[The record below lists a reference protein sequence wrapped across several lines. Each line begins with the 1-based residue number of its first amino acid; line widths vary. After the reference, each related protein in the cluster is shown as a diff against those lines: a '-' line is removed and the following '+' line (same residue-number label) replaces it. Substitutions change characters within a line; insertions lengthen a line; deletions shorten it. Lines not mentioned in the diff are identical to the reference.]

1 MPRADGRQL
10 VSNPSQPATGTWS
23 EEELIASVVA
33 GPKGPRIGAFFD
45 FDGTLIDGYS
55 LSAFARHHLRSL
67 QVTPADLGRMLLT
80 GIRGVTSE
88 EDFEQFTVLG
98 MHTWAGRS
106 EDELAELGERLF
118 VQGISGSLYPEGWHL
133 VEAHQR
139 AGHTV
144 VLASSATRFQVEPT
158 ARAMGVSHI
167 LVSPVEIVNGICTG
181 RPGGP
186 LLWRAGKAA
195 AVREFAG
202 EHGIDLAE
210 SYAYSNGDEDVPFLR
225 AAGRSRAI
233 NPGRRLAE
241 AARHYGWPVARF
253 RSRRAGAADIVRTV
267 AGLAG
272 MLGGFTAGVALGA
285 ATGSRREAVDLG
297 TTLAGELGSVLAGV
311 RLDVH
316 GAEHLAARP
325 AVFLFNHQSQLDVL
339 ILAKLLRG
347 GFTGVAKKEL
357 ANSPGFGV
365 MFRLADVAFVDRRD
379 HAQARK
385 ALEPAVQKLRDG
397 ISLVIAPE
405 GTRSATP
412 ALGPFK
418 KGAFHLAMQAGVPIV
433 SIVIRNSGELMWRGA
448 TTIHAGTVQIAVL
461 PPVATDGW
469 DTGGLDEHIRQ
480 VRGQYLAT
488 LANWPAHGTGQV
500 TATTPATSATPPA
513 LPLDWGASPRMNP
526 LETAMWRAESADP
539 RLRVTVSLLELL
551 DSVPDWDRLLA
562 AHEWASRM
570 VPRMRQRVLEPALA
584 LGTPAWVTDGDFD
597 LSRHVH
603 RIRLP
608 DPGTMRQLLDIVQ
621 DFAAAPLDRDRPLWQ
636 ALLVEGLADGRAG
649 YVAKSHHSVTDGLG
663 AVQLMMRLHS
673 RTAEHDPD
681 RPEPPVPV
689 VADGGSRTGLFAGQ
703 VVDAV
708 RATPG
713 TVARQSTRVLGT
725 LSRPWDVASQVAGQA
740 LSAVRFTEQGAAAP
754 SGSVL
759 LAPRGGDWHFEIVD
773 VPLADLKA
781 GAKAAGGSLN
791 DGLLA
796 AVIGGFRRYHE
807 WYRAPLD
814 YLSVGFPISLRNKD
828 DPQGGNRFTGAKFEA
843 PMAERDPAARI
854 AAVRQFVLAARAASG
869 AASDT
874 VTTALAPAV
883 GWLPAPLVGVVS
895 GRLTSTNDV
904 QVSSIPGV
912 PYPVYVAGSRI
923 THMYP
928 FGPLPGCAA
937 MITLLS
943 HDGDCCI
950 GINTDTTAVA
960 DPGRLADDLREG
972 LAEVVALRG

>member
-1 MPRADGRQL
+1 MPQADGRQL
-10 VSNPSQPATGTWS
+10 VSSPSQPATGRWS
-23 EEELIASVVA
+23 EEELIAAVVA
-33 GPKGPRIGAFFD
+33 GPKGPHIGAFFD

-67 QVTPADLGRMLLT
+67 QVTPADMGRMLLT

-88 EDFEQFTVLG
+88 EDFEKFTLLS

-118 VQGISGSLYPEGWHL
+118 VQGISGSLYPEGWRL

-186 LLWRAGKAA
+186 MLWRAGKAA
-195 AVREFAG
+195 AVREFAR
-202 EHGIDLAE
+202 EHGIDLAQ

-225 AAGRSRAI
+225 TAGRARAI
-233 NPGRRLAE
+233 NPGRHLAE

-253 RSRRAGAADIVRTV
+253 GSRRAGIADIAHTA

-272 MLGGFTAGVALGA
+272 MLGGFTAGVVLGA

-347 GFTGVAKKEL
+347 GFTAVAKKEL
-357 ANSPGFGV
+357 ANSPGFGL
-365 MFRLADVAFVDRRD
+365 MFRLADVAFVDRQD
-379 HAQARK
+379 NAQARK
-385 ALEPAVQKLRDG
+385 ALAPAVQKLREG
-397 ISLVIAPE
+397 TSLVIAPE

-418 KGAFHLAMQAGVPIV
+418 KGGFHVAMQAGVPIV
-433 SIVIRNSGELMWRGA
+433 PIVIRNSGELMWRGA
-448 TTIHAGTVQIAVL
+448 TMIHAGTVQIAVL

-469 DTGGLDEHIRQ
+469 DVADLDEHVHE

-500 TATTPATSATPPA
+500 TATTSANSGPPPA

-551 DSVPDWDRLLA
+551 DPVPDWDRLLA

-584 LGTPAWVTDGDFD
+584 LGTPTWVTDGDFD

-603 RIRLP
+603 QVELP
-608 DPGTMRQLLDIVQ
+608 SPGTLRQLLDIVQ

-663 AVQLMMRLHS
+663 AVQLIMRLHS
-673 RTAEHDPD
+673 RTPEHDPD

-689 VADGGSRTGLFAGQ
+689 AGGGSRTGLFAGQ
-703 VVDAV
+703 VADAV
-708 RATPG
+708 RATPMAAVRQG
-713 TVARQSTRVLGT
+713 TRALGNLT
-725 LSRPWDVASQVAGQA
+725 RPWDVASRAAGQA
-740 LSAVRFTEQGAAAP
+740 LSAVRFTGQNAAAP
-754 SGSVL
+754 TGSPL
-759 LAPRGGDWHFEIVD
+759 LAQRGGDWRFDVVD

-807 WYRAPLD
+807 QHDAPVDRLA
-814 YLSVGFPISLRNKD
+814 VGFPISLRAQD
-828 DPQGGNRFTGAKFEA
+828 DPQGGNRFTGAKFAA
-843 PMAERDPAARI
+843 PMAETDPAARI
-854 AAVRQFVLAARAASG
+854 AAVRQFVLEARAAS
-869 AASDT
+869 A
-874 VTTALAPAV
+874 TTADAVPAALASAV
-883 GWLPAPLVGVVS
+883 GWLPAPVVSAIS

-912 PYPVYVAGSRI
+912 PFPVYIAGSQI

-937 MITLLS
+937 MITLIS
-943 HDGDCCI
+943 YNGNCCI
-950 GINTDTTAVA
+950 GINTDTLAVT
-960 DPGRLADDLREG
+960 DPGMLAEDLRAG
-972 LAEVVALRG
+972 LAEVVELA

>member
-1 MPRADGRQL
+1 M
-10 VSNPSQPATGTWS
+10 SNPSQPAAGGRDRPWS
-23 EEELIASVVA
+23 EQDLIAAVEA
-33 GPKGPRIGAFFD
+33 GPKGPRVGAFFD
-45 FDGTLIDGYS
+45 FDGTLVDGYS

-67 QVTPADLGRMLLT
+67 QVTPVDLGRILLT

-88 EDFEQFTVLG
+88 EDFEQFTALG
-98 MHTWAGRS
+98 MHAWAGRS

-118 VQGISGSLYPEGWHL
+118 VQGISGSLYPEGWRL
-133 VEAHQR
+133 VEAHQQ

-144 VLASSATRFQVEPT
+144 VLASSATRFQVEPA

-195 AVREFAG
+195 AVRAFAG
-202 EHGIDLAE
+202 EHGIDLPQ
-210 SYAYSNGDEDVPFLR
+210 SYAYSNGDEDVLFLHTVGR
-225 AAGRSRAI
+225 ARAI
-233 NPGRRLAE
+233 NPGRHLAE

-253 RSRRAGAADIVRTV
+253 RSRRTGIADIARTS

-272 MLGGFTAGVALGA
+272 ILGGFTTGMVLGA
-285 ATGSRREAVDLG
+285 ATGSRRDAVDLG
-297 TTLAGELGSVLAGV
+297 TTLAGELGSALAGV
-311 RLDVH
+311 RLDVY
-316 GAEHLAARP
+316 GAEHLATRP

-357 ANSPGFGV
+357 ANTPGLGL
-365 MFRLADVAFVDRRD
+365 MFRLADVAFVDRQD
-379 HAQARK
+379 NAQARK
-385 ALEPAVQKLRDG
+385 TLDSAARKLRDG

-418 KGAFHLAMQAGVPIV
+418 KGAFHVAIQAGVPIV
-433 SIVIRNSGELMWRGA
+433 PIVIRNSGELMWRGA
-448 TTIHAGTVQIAVL
+448 TTLHAGTVQIAVL

-469 DTGGLDEHIRQ
+469 DTVGLDARVRE

-488 LANWPAHGTGQV
+488 LANWPAHGSGEV
-500 TATTPATSATPPA
+500 TATTTASVHAPPA

-539 RLRVTVSLLELL
+539 RLRVTLSLLELL
-551 DSVPDWDRLLA
+551 DPAPDWDRLLA

-584 LGTPAWVTDGDFD
+584 LGTPAWVTAADFD

-603 RIRLP
+603 RVRLP
-608 DPGTMRQLLDIVQ
+608 GPGTLRQLLDVVQ
-621 DFAAAPLDRDRPLWQ
+621 DFAAGPLDRDRPLW
-636 ALLVEGLADGRAG
+636 AVLLVDGLADGRAG
-649 YVAKSHHSVTDGLG
+649 YVVKTHHSVTDGLG
-663 AVQLMMRLHS
+663 AVQLMTQLHS

-681 RPEPPVPV
+681 RPEPPVPA
-689 VADGGSRTGLFAGQ
+689 ADDGSRAGLFAGQ
-703 VVDAV
+703 VADAV
-708 RATPG
+708 RASPMA
-713 TVARQSTRVLGT
+713 TVRQGSRALGT
-725 LSRPWDVASQVAGQA
+725 LARPWDVASKVAGQA
-740 LSAVRFTEQGAAAP
+740 LSAVRFAGQSTAAP

-759 LAPRGGDWHFEIVD
+759 LARRGGDWHFEAVD
-773 VPLADLKA
+773 VPLDDLKA
-781 GAKAAGGSLN
+781 GARAAGGSLN

-807 WYRAPLD
+807 RHGAPADRLT
-814 YLSVGFPISLRNKD
+814 VGFPISLRAQAD
-828 DPQGGNRFTGAKFEA
+828 AQGGNRFTGAKFAA
-843 PMAERDPAARI
+843 PMAETDPVARI
-854 AAVRQFVLAARAASG
+854 AAVRQYVLAAREASAAS
-869 AASDT
+869 ADT
-874 VTTALAPAV
+874 VAAALAPAI
-883 GWLPAPLVGVVS
+883 GWLPAPVVSTIS
-895 GRLTSTNDV
+895 GRLTNSNDV

-912 PYPVYVAGSRI
+912 PFPVYIAGSRI
-923 THMYP
+923 TRMYP

-937 MITLLS
+937 MITLIS
-943 HDGDCCI
+943 HNGDCCI
-950 GINTDTTAVA
+950 GINTDTLAVT
-960 DPGRLADDLREG
+960 DPGGLADDLRAG
-972 LAEVVALRG
+972 LDEVVELA

>member
-1 MPRADGRQL
+1 MPRGDGRRS
-10 VSNPSQPATGTWS
+10 VSNPSQPAAGQWS
-23 EEELIASVVA
+23 EQELIAAVEA
-33 GPKGPRIGAFFD
+33 GPQGPDIGVFFD

-80 GIRGVTSE
+80 GIRGVTTE
-88 EDFEQFTVLG
+88 EDFEQFTELS

-118 VQGISGSLYPEGWHL
+118 VQGISGSLYPEAWRL
-133 VEAHQR
+133 VGAHTR
-139 AGHTV
+139 AGHTL
-144 VLASSATRFQVEPT
+144 VLASSATRFQVEPA

-195 AVREFAG
+195 AVYAFAG
-202 EHGIDLAE
+202 EHDIDLPE
-210 SYAYSNGDEDVPFLR
+210 SYAYSNGGEDVPFLR
-225 AAGRSRAI
+225 TSGRSRAI
-233 NPGRRLAE
+233 NPGRHLAA

-253 RSRRAGAADIVRTV
+253 RSRRAGVADIAHTA

-272 MLGGFTAGVALGA
+272 MLGGFTAGVVLGA

-316 GAEHLAARP
+316 GAEHLAVRP

-357 ANSPGFGV
+357 ANSPGFGL
-365 MFRLADVAFVDRRD
+365 MFRLADVAFVDRHD
-379 HAQARK
+379 NAQARK

-418 KGAFHLAMQAGVPIV
+418 KGAFHVALQAGVPIV
-433 SIVIRNSGELMWRGA
+433 PIVIRNSGELMWRDA
-448 TTIHAGTVQIAVL
+448 ATIHAGTVQVAVL
-461 PPVATDGW
+461 PPVVTDGW
-469 DTGGLDEHIRQ
+469 SADQLDTHIRQ

-488 LANWPAHGTGQV
+488 LANWPAHCSGQV
-500 TATTPATSATPPA
+500 TTTTPPGSGPPPA

-551 DSVPDWDRLLA
+551 DPAPDWDRLLA

-570 VPRMRQRVLEPALA
+570 VPRMRQRVLEPAFA
-584 LGTPAWVTDGDFD
+584 LGTPAWVSDGDFD

-608 DPGTMRQLLDIVQ
+608 APGTMRQLLDVVQ
-621 DFAAAPLDRDRPLWQ
+621 DFAAAPLDRNRPLWQ

-673 RTAEHDPD
+673 RTPEHDPD
-681 RPEPPVPV
+681 
-689 VADGGSRTGLFAGQ
+689 
-703 VVDAV
+703 
-708 RATPG
+708 
-713 TVARQSTRVLGT
+713 
-725 LSRPWDVASQVAGQA
+725 
-740 LSAVRFTEQGAAAP
+740 
-754 SGSVL
+754 
-759 LAPRGGDWHFEIVD
+759 
-773 VPLADLKA
+773 
-781 GAKAAGGSLN
+781 
-791 DGLLA
+791 
-796 AVIGGFRRYHE
+796 
-807 WYRAPLD
+807 
-814 YLSVGFPISLRNKD
+814 
-828 DPQGGNRFTGAKFEA
+828 
-843 PMAERDPAARI
+843 
-854 AAVRQFVLAARAASG
+854 
-869 AASDT
+869 
-874 VTTALAPAV
+874 
-883 GWLPAPLVGVVS
+883 
-895 GRLTSTNDV
+895 
-904 QVSSIPGV
+904 
-912 PYPVYVAGSRI
+912 
-923 THMYP
+923 
-928 FGPLPGCAA
+928 
-937 MITLLS
+937 
-943 HDGDCCI
+943 
-950 GINTDTTAVA
+950 
-960 DPGRLADDLREG
+960 
-972 LAEVVALRG
+972 

>member
-1 MPRADGRQL
+1 
-10 VSNPSQPATGTWS
+10 VSNPSQPAAGQWS
-23 EEELIASVVA
+23 EQDLIAAVEA
-33 GPKGPRIGAFFD
+33 GPKGPHIGAFFD

-67 QVTPADLGRMLLT
+67 QVTPGDLGRMLLT
-80 GIRGVTSE
+80 GIRGVASE
-88 EDFEQFTVLG
+88 DDFERLTVLS

-118 VQGISGSLYPEGWHL
+118 VQGISGSLYPEAWRL
-133 VEAHQR
+133 VGAHQR
-139 AGHTV
+139 AGHIV
-144 VLASSATRFQVEPT
+144 VLASSATRFQVEPA

-186 LLWRAGKAA
+186 LLWRAGKAV
-195 AVREFAG
+195 AVRAFAG
-202 EHGIDLAE
+202 EHGIDLAQ

-225 AAGRSRAI
+225 AVGRSRAI
-233 NPGRRLAE
+233 NPGRHLAE

-253 RSRRAGAADIVRTV
+253 RSRRAGAADIARTA

-272 MLGGFTAGVALGA
+272 MVGGFAAGAVAGA
-285 ATGSRREAVDLG
+285 ARGSRREAVDLG

-311 RLDVH
+311 RLEVH

-339 ILAKLLRG
+339 VLAKLLRG

-357 ANSPGFGV
+357 ANSPGFGL
-365 MFRLADVAFVDRRD
+365 MFRLADVAFVDRQD
-379 HAQARK
+379 NAQARR

-418 KGAFHLAMQAGVPIV
+418 KGAFHVAMQAGVPIV
-433 SIVIRNSGELMWRGA
+433 PIVIRNSGELMWRGA

-461 PPVATDGW
+461 PPVATGGW
-469 DTGGLDEHIRQ
+469 DVAGLDERIREI
-480 VRGQYLAT
+480 RGQYLAT

-500 TATTPATSATPPA
+500 TATTTATAGPPPA
-513 LPLDWGASPRMNP
+513 LPLDWGAAPRMNP

-539 RLRVTVSLLELL
+539 RLRVMVSLLELL
-551 DSVPDWDRLLA
+551 DPVPDWDRLLA

-570 VPRMRQRVLEPALA
+570 VPRMRQRVVEPALG
-584 LGTPAWVTDGDFD
+584 LGTPAWVTVGDFD
-597 LSRHVH
+597 LSRHV
-603 RIRLP
+603 RQVRLP
-608 DPGTMRQLLDIVQ
+608 APGTPRQLLDVVQ
-621 DFAAAPLDRDRPLWQ
+621 EFAAAPLDRDRPLWQ

-689 VADGGSRTGLFAGQ
+689 PGEASRTGLFAGQ
-703 VVDAV
+703 LADAV
-708 RATPG
+708 RATPLSAVRQG
-713 TVARQSTRVLGT
+713 AVALGSLT
-725 LSRPWDVASQVAGQA
+725 RPWDAASRAAGQA
-740 LSAVRFTEQGAAAP
+740 LSAVRAAGGGAAPA
-754 SGSVL
+754 GSPL
-759 LAPRGGDWHFEIVD
+759 LARRGGDWHFEVIE
-773 VPLADLKA
+773 VPLDDLKG

-807 WYRAPLD
+807 RHGAPVDRLT
-814 YLSVGFPISLRNKD
+814 VGFPISLRAQD
-828 DPQGGNRFTGAKFEA
+828 DPQGGNRFTGARFAA
-843 PMAERDPAARI
+843 PMAETDPAARI
-854 AAVRQFVLAARAASG
+854 AAVRQFVLAARAAS
-869 AASDT
+869 AAVAGT
-874 VTTALAPAV
+874 VPAALAPLL
-883 GWLPAPLVGVVS
+883 GWLPAPVVGTVS
-895 GRLTSTNDV
+895 GWLTSRNDV

-912 PYPVYVAGSRI
+912 PFPVYVAGSRI

-937 MITLLS
+937 MITLIS
-943 HDGDCCI
+943 HNGNCCI
-950 GINTDTTAVA
+950 GVNTDTLAVTGPGELAA
-960 DPGRLADDLREG
+960 DLQAALD
-972 LAEVVALRG
+972 EVVKLA

>member
-1 MPRADGRQL
+1 MPQVGGRRL
-10 VSNPSQPATGTWS
+10 VSNPSQPAAGPWS
-23 EEELIASVVA
+23 EEDLVA
-33 GPKGPRIGAFFD
+33 AVEAGRKGPHIGAFFD

-88 EDFEQFTVLG
+88 EDFEQFTVLS

-118 VQGISGSLYPEGWHL
+118 VQGISGSLYPEAWRL
-133 VEAHQR
+133 VEAHQQ

-144 VLASSATRFQVEPT
+144 VLASSATRFQVEPA

-167 LVSPVEIVNGICTG
+167 LVSPVEIVNGVCTG

-195 AVREFAG
+195 AVLGFAG
-202 EHGIDLAE
+202 EHGIDLPQ
-210 SYAYSNGDEDVPFLR
+210 SYAYSNGDEDVPFLQT
-225 AAGRSRAI
+225 AGRARAI
-233 NPGRRLAE
+233 NPGRHLAE

-253 RSRRAGAADIVRTV
+253 RSRRAGVADIARTA
-267 AGLAG
+267 AGLVG
-272 MLGGFTAGVALGA
+272 MLGGFTAGMVLGA

-357 ANSPGFGV
+357 ANSPGFGL
-365 MFRLADVAFVDRRD
+365 MFRLADVAFVDRQD
-379 HAQARK
+379 NAQARK

-418 KGAFHLAMQAGVPIV
+418 KGAFHVAMQAGVPIV
-433 SIVIRNSGELMWRGA
+433 PIVIRNSGELMWRGA

-461 PPVATDGW
+461 PPVATEGW
-469 DTGGLDEHIRQ
+469 DAAGLEEHVHG

-500 TATTPATSATPPA
+500 TATTTASFGPPPA

-551 DSVPDWDRLLA
+551 DPAPDWDRLLA

-584 LGTPAWVTDGDFD
+584 LGTPAWVTAGDFD

-603 RIRLP
+603 RVRLP
-608 DPGTMRQLLDIVQ
+608 DPGTLRQLLDVVQ
-621 DFAAAPLDRDRPLWQ
+621 DFAAVPLDRNRPLWA

-681 RPEPPVPV
+681 RPEPPAP
-689 VADGGSRTGLFAGQ
+689 AAGEGSRTGLFAGQ
-703 VVDAV
+703 IADAI
-708 RATPG
+708 RATPIAA
-713 TVARQSTRVLGT
+713 ARQATRALGT
-725 LSRPWDVASQVAGQA
+725 LTQPWNAASRAAGQA
-740 LSAVRFTEQGAAAP
+740 LSAVRFARQGAAAS
-754 SGSVL
+754 SGSAL
-759 LAPRGGDWHFEIVD
+759 LARRGGDWHFEV
-773 VPLADLKA
+773 VEAPLADLKA

-807 WYRAPLD
+807 RQGAPVDRLT
-814 YLSVGFPISLRNKD
+814 VGFPISLRAQD
-828 DPQGGNRFTGAKFEA
+828 DPQGGNRFTGAKFAA
-843 PMAERDPAARI
+843 PIAETDPAARI
-854 AAVRQFVLAARAASG
+854 AAVRQFVLAARAAS
-869 AASDT
+869 AAKADT
-874 VTTALAPAV
+874 VTAALAPAI
-883 GWLPAPLVGVVS
+883 GWLPAPVVSTIS

-912 PYPVYVAGSRI
+912 PFPVYIAGSRI

-937 MITLLS
+937 MITLIS

-950 GINTDTTAVA
+950 GINTDTLAVT
-960 DPGRLADDLREG
+960 DPGGLADDLRAG
-972 LAEVVALRG
+972 LDEVVELA

>member
-1 MPRADGRQL
+1 MQRPGRRRS
-10 VSNPSQPATGTWS
+10 VSNPSQLWS
-23 EEELIASVVA
+23 EEQLLADVEG
-33 GPKGPRIGAFFD
+33 GPPGPRVGAFLD
-45 FDGTLIDGYS
+45 FDGTLINGYS
-55 LSAFARHHLRSL
+55 LSAFARHYLRSGL
-67 QVTPADLGRMLLT
+67 VAPADLGQLLLT
-80 GIRGVTSE
+80 GLRGVTTE
-88 EDFEQFTVLG
+88 EDFERLTVLS
-98 MHTWAGRS
+98 MRVWAGRS
-106 EDELAELGERLF
+106 EDEPAELGERLF
-118 VQGISGSLYPEGWHL
+118 VQAISGSLYPEGWRL
-133 VEAHQR
+133 VEAHHR

-144 VLASSATRFQVEPT
+144 VLASSATRFQVEPA
-158 ARAMGVSHI
+158 ARAMGVEHI
-167 LVSPVEIVNGICTG
+167 LVSPVEIVNGIATG

-186 LLWRAGKAA
+186 LLWRAGKAT
-195 AVREFAG
+195 AVRAFAG
-202 EHGIDLAE
+202 EHDIDLAD
-210 SYAYSNGDEDVPFLR
+210 SYAYSNGDEDVPFLQT
-225 AAGRSRAI
+225 AGRARAI
-233 NPGRRLAE
+233 NPGRELE
-241 AARHYGWPVARF
+241 KAARHYGWPVARF
-253 RSRRAGAADIVRTV
+253 RSRGRPGVRDLARTA

-272 MLGGFTAGVALGA
+272 MFSGFAAGLALGA
-285 ATGSRREAVDLG
+285 PTGSRREAVDLG
-297 TTLAGELGSVLAGV
+297 ITLAGELGSMLAGV
-311 RLDVH
+311 RLDVY

-357 ANSPGFGV
+357 ASSPGFGL
-365 MFRLADVAFVDRRD
+365 MFRLADVAFVDRQD
-379 HAQARK
+379 NAQARK

-418 KGAFHLAMQAGVPIV
+418 KGAFHVALQAGVPIV
-433 SIVIRNSGELMWRGA
+433 PIVIRNSGELMWRDA
-448 TTIHAGTVQIAVL
+448 ATIHSGTVQIAVL

-469 DTGGLDEHIRQ
+469 SADQLDTHIRQ

-488 LANWPAHGTGQV
+488 LANWPAHCSGQV
-500 TATTPATSATPPA
+500 TTTTPPGSGPPPA

-551 DSVPDWDRLLA
+551 DPAPDWDRLLA
-562 AHEWASRM
+562 AHEWATRM

-725 LSRPWDVASQVAGQA
+725 LTRPWDVASRVAGQA

-807 WYRAPLD
+807 RHGAPVDRLA
-814 YLSVGFPISLRNKD
+814 VGFPISLRAQD
-828 DPQGGNRFTGAKFEA
+828 DTREIG
-843 PMAERDPAARI
+843 
-854 AAVRQFVLAARAASG
+854 RA
-869 AASDT
+869 
-874 VTTALAPAV
+874 
-883 GWLPAPLVGVVS
+883 
-895 GRLTSTNDV
+895 
-904 QVSSIPGV
+904 
-912 PYPVYVAGSRI
+912 
-923 THMYP
+923 
-928 FGPLPGCAA
+928 
-937 MITLLS
+937 
-943 HDGDCCI
+943 
-950 GINTDTTAVA
+950 
-960 DPGRLADDLREG
+960 
-972 LAEVVALRG
+972 

>member
-1 MPRADGRQL
+1 
-10 VSNPSQPATGTWS
+10 VSNPSQPTAGTWS
-23 EEELIASVVA
+23 AEELIAAVEA
-33 GPKGPRIGAFFD
+33 GPKGPHIGAFFD

-55 LSAFARHHLRSL
+55 LSAFARHHLRSR

-88 EDFEQFTVLG
+88 EDFEQFTVLS

-118 VQGISGSLYPEGWHL
+118 VQGISGSLYPEAWRL

-144 VLASSATRFQVEPT
+144 VLASSATQFQVEPT

-202 EHGIDLAE
+202 EHGIDLAQ

-225 AAGRSRAI
+225 TAGRSRAI
-233 NPGRRLAE
+233 NPGRHLAE

-253 RSRRAGAADIVRTV
+253 RSRRAGVADIAHTA

-272 MLGGFTAGVALGA
+272 MLGGFTVGVVLGA

-316 GAEHLAARP
+316 GAEHLATRP

-357 ANSPGFGV
+357 ANSPGFGL
-365 MFRLADVAFVDRRD
+365 MFRLADVAFVDRQD
-379 HAQARK
+379 NAQARK

-418 KGAFHLAMQAGVPIV
+418 KGAFHVAMQAGVPIV
-433 SIVIRNSGELMWRGA
+433 PIVIRNSGELMWRGA

-469 DTGGLDEHIRQ
+469 DVADLDEHVRE

-500 TATTPATSATPPA
+500 TATTTANSGPPPA

-551 DSVPDWDRLLA
+551 DPAPDWDRLLA

-584 LGTPAWVTDGDFD
+584 LGTPAWVADGDFD

-603 RIRLP
+603 RVRLP
-608 DPGTMRQLLDIVQ
+608 GPGTLRQLLDIVQ

-673 RTAEHDPD
+673 RTPEHDPD
-681 RPEPPVPV
+681 RPEPPVP
-689 VADGGSRTGLFAGQ
+689 APGGGSRAGLFAGQ
-703 VVDAV
+703 VADAV
-708 RATPG
+708 RATPMAAVRQG
-713 TVARQSTRVLGT
+713 TRALGT
-725 LSRPWDVASQVAGQA
+725 LSRPWDTASRAAGQA
-740 LSAVRFTEQGAAAP
+740 LSAARFAGQGAAAP
-754 SGSVL
+754 PGSPL
-759 LAPRGGDWHFEIVD
+759 LARRGGDWRFDVID

-807 WYRAPLD
+807 QHGAPVDRLT
-814 YLSVGFPISLRNKD
+814 VGFPISLRAQD
-828 DPQGGNRFTGAKFEA
+828 DPQGGNRFTGARFAA
-843 PMAERDPAARI
+843 PMAETDPAVRI
-854 AAVRQFVLAARAASG
+854 AGVRQFVLEARAAS
-869 AASDT
+869 AAAADT
-874 VTTALAPAV
+874 VPAALAPV
-883 GWLPAPLVGVVS
+883 IGWLPAPVVSTVS
-895 GRLTSTNDV
+895 GRLTSKNDV

-912 PYPVYVAGSRI
+912 PFPVYIAGSRI

-937 MITLLS
+937 MITLIS
-943 HDGDCCI
+943 HNGDCCI
-950 GINTDTTAVA
+950 GINTDSLAVT
-960 DPGRLADDLREG
+960 DPGGLADDLRAG
-972 LAEVVALRG
+972 LEEVVELA

>member
-1 MPRADGRQL
+1 M
-10 VSNPSQPATGTWS
+10 SNPSQPAPGTWS
-23 EEELIASVVA
+23 EQDLIAAVEA
-33 GPKGPRIGAFFD
+33 GPKGPRIAAFFD

-88 EDFEQFTVLG
+88 EDFEQFTVLS

-118 VQGISGSLYPEGWHL
+118 VQGISGSLYPEAWRL

-195 AVREFAG
+195 AVHAFAAEYG
-202 EHGIDLAE
+202 VDLPQ

-225 AAGRSRAI
+225 TAGRSRAI
-233 NPGRRLAE
+233 NPGRHLAE

-253 RSRRAGAADIVRTV
+253 RSRRAGATDIARTA

-272 MLGGFTAGVALGA
+272 MLGGFTAGMVLGA

-311 RLDVH
+311 RLDVY

-357 ANSPGFGV
+357 ANSPGFGM
-365 MFRLADVAFVDRRD
+365 MFRLADVAFVDRQD
-379 HAQARK
+379 NAQARK

-418 KGAFHLAMQAGVPIV
+418 KGAFHVAMQAGVPIV
-433 SIVIRNSGELMWRGA
+433 PIVIRNSGELMWRGA
-448 TTIHAGTVQIAVL
+448 TTIHAGTVQVAVL
-461 PPVATDGW
+461 PPVAAEGW
-469 DTGGLDEHIRQ
+469 DPAGLDEHIHE

-488 LANWPAHGTGQV
+488 LANWPAHGNGQV
-500 TATTPATSATPPA
+500 TASTPASSGPPPA
-513 LPLDWGASPRMNP
+513 MPLDWGASPRMNP

-551 DSVPDWDRLLA
+551 DPAPDWDRLLA

-570 VPRMRQRVLEPALA
+570 VPRMRQRVVEPALA
-584 LGTPAWVTDGDFD
+584 LGTPVWVTAGDFD
-597 LSRHVH
+597 LSRHLH
-603 RIRLP
+603 RVRLP
-608 DPGTMRQLLDIVQ
+608 GPGTLRQLLDVVQ

-636 ALLVEGLADGRAG
+636 ALLVEGLPDGRAG

-681 RPEPPVPV
+681 RPEPPVP
-689 VADGGSRTGLFAGQ
+689 AAGEASRAGLFAGQ
-703 VVDAV
+703 VADAV
-708 RATPG
+708 RGTPMAA
-713 TVARQSTRVLGT
+713 VRQSTRALGALT
-725 LSRPWDVASQVAGQA
+725 RPWDAASRAAGQA
-740 LSAVRFTEQGAAAP
+740 LSAVRLAGQGAAAP
-754 SGSVL
+754 SGSAL
-759 LAPRGGDWHFEIVD
+759 LARRGGGWRFDFID

-807 WYRAPLD
+807 QHGAPVDRLT
-814 YLSVGFPISLRNKD
+814 VGFPISLRAQD
-828 DPQGGNRFTGAKFEA
+828 DPQGGNRFTGARFAA
-843 PMAERDPAARI
+843 PMAETDPAARI
-854 AAVRQFVLAARAASG
+854 AAVRQFVLAARAAS
-869 AASDT
+869 AAAADT
-874 VTTALAPAV
+874 VPAALAPV
-883 GWLPAPLVGVVS
+883 IGWLPAPVVSTVS
-895 GRLTSTNDV
+895 GRLDQQERRPSL
-904 QVSSIPGV
+904 QHPRCAFPGV
-912 PYPVYVAGSRI
+912 HRG
-923 THMYP
+923 
-928 FGPLPGCAA
+928 
-937 MITLLS
+937 
-943 HDGDCCI
+943 
-950 GINTDTTAVA
+950 
-960 DPGRLADDLREG
+960 LADHPDVPVRPPARLRRDDHPH
-972 LAEVVALRG
+972 LAQRRLLHRHQHRHARGHRPRQARR

>member
-1 MPRADGRQL
+1 
-10 VSNPSQPATGTWS
+10 
-23 EEELIASVVA
+23 
-33 GPKGPRIGAFFD
+33 
-45 FDGTLIDGYS
+45 
-55 LSAFARHHLRSL
+55 
-67 QVTPADLGRMLLT
+67 MLLT

-88 EDFEQFTVLG
+88 EDFEQFTELS

-118 VQGISGSLYPEGWHL
+118 VQGISGSLYPEAWRL

-139 AGHTV
+139 AGHTI

-158 ARAMGVSHI
+158 ARAMGVTHI

-195 AVREFAG
+195 AVRAFAG
-202 EHGIDLAE
+202 EHGIDLPQ

-225 AAGRSRAI
+225 TAGRSRAI
-233 NPGRRLAE
+233 NPGRHLAE

-253 RSRRAGAADIVRTV
+253 RSRRAGAADIARTA

-272 MLGGFTAGVALGA
+272 MLGGFTAGMVLGA

-297 TTLAGELGSVLAGV
+297 TTLAGELGSALAGV
-311 RLDVH
+311 RLDVL
-316 GAEHLAARP
+316 GAEHLEARP

-357 ANSPGFGV
+357 ANNPGFGL
-365 MFRLADVAFVDRRD
+365 MFRLADVAFVDRQD
-379 HAQARK
+379 NAQARK

-397 ISLVIAPE
+397 IALVIAPE

-418 KGAFHLAMQAGVPIV
+418 KGAFHVAMQAGVPIV
-433 SIVIRNSGELMWRGA
+433 PIVIRNSGELMWRGA
-448 TTIHAGTVQIAVL
+448 TTIHAGTVQVAVL
-461 PPVATDGW
+461 PPVATEGWVVADLDG
-469 DTGGLDEHIRQ
+469 HIHQ

-500 TATTPATSATPPA
+500 TATTPASTGPPPA

-526 LETAMWRAESADP
+526 LETAMWRAESADR

-551 DSVPDWDRLLA
+551 DPAPDWDRLLA

-570 VPRMRQRVLEPALA
+570 VPRMRQRVVEPVLA
-584 LGTPAWVTDGDFD
+584 LGTPVWVTVSDFD

-603 RIRLP
+603 RIQLGA
-608 DPGTMRQLLDIVQ
+608 PGTLRQLLDVVQ
-621 DFAAAPLDRDRPLWQ
+621 DFAAAPLDRDRPLWE

-673 RTAEHDPD
+673 RTAEHDTS
-681 RPEPPVPV
+681 RPEPPVP
-689 VADGGSRTGLFAGQ
+689 AAGEASRAGLFAGQ
-703 VVDAV
+703 VADAV
-708 RATPG
+708 RATPMAAMRQG
-713 TVARQSTRVLGT
+713 TRALGT
-725 LSRPWDVASQVAGQA
+725 LARPWATVSRITGPA
-740 LSAVRFTEQGAAAP
+740 LSAVRLVGQGAASQ
-754 SGSVL
+754 SGSAL
-759 LAPRGGDWHFEIVD
+759 LARRGGGWHFEVIE
-773 VPLADLKA
+773 VPLDDLKA

-807 WYRAPLD
+807 QQGAPLD
-814 YLSVGFPISLRNKD
+814 RLTVGFPISLRAQD
-828 DPQGGNRFTGAKFEA
+828 DPQGGNRFTGARFAA
-843 PMAERDPAARI
+843 PMAETDPAARI
-854 AAVRQFVLAARAASG
+854 AAVRQFVLAARAAS
-869 AASDT
+869 A
-874 VTTALAPAV
+874 TTADAVPAALAPMI
-883 GWLPAPLVGVVS
+883 GWLPAPVVSTIS

-904 QVSSIPGV
+904 QV
-912 PYPVYVAGSRI
+912 
-923 THMYP
+923 
-928 FGPLPGCAA
+928 
-937 MITLLS
+937 
-943 HDGDCCI
+943 
-950 GINTDTTAVA
+950 
-960 DPGRLADDLREG
+960 
-972 LAEVVALRG
+972 